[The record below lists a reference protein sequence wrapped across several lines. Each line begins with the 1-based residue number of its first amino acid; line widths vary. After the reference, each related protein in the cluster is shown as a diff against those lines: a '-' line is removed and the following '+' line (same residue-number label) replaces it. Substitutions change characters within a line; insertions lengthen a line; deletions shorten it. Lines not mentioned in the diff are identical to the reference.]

1 MSGYVAYALKRLGGT
16 VLVLVAVTFVV
27 FVVLQRLVP
36 GNLATVLVGGKAATP
51 AEVHA
56 VEEQLGLTRPIVLQY
71 LSWLGNAVR
80 GNLGRDP
87 ITGLSISRVIAQEAP
102 ESLELG
108 IGSLVLATIVGV
120 PVGVA
125 SSLRSGRAS
134 DAVIRLPLLV
144 LLGIPFFISGSLL
157 LIVGSKF
164 VPGAY
169 SAVYVPISA
178 SFTGNVRSLLFP
190 IIAAGV
196 PVGALLAQ
204 MTRTAMLDV
213 LRQDYI
219 RTARSLG
226 AGRFKIAFVYGL
238 KAAAPPI
245 LSLEGFTF
253 GILVGSLIVVEQV
266 FSLPGLGRGVL
277 SSLGN
282 RDFSLLDAQILVLA
296 GAYIAGNFVVDLIIP
311 IVDRRLMK

>member
-1 MSGYVAYALKRLGGT
+1 MKGYLGYAVKRLSGT
-16 VLVLVAVTFVV
+16 IVVLVAVTLVV
-27 FVVLQRLVP
+27 FVVLERLVP

-51 AEVHA
+51 SEVHA
-56 VEEQLGLTRPIVLQY
+56 VEEKLGLTRPILLQY
-71 LSWLGNAVR
+71 VSWLAHAVR

-87 ITGLSISRVIAQEAP
+87 ITGLPIDRVIAQEAP

-120 PVGVA
+120 PVGVL
-125 SSLRSGRAS
+125 SSLRAGKAS
-134 DAVIRLPLLV
+134 DAAIRLPLLV

-157 LIVGSKF
+157 LIVGSKL

-169 SAVYVPISA
+169 SAVYVPLST
-178 SFTGNVRSLLFP
+178 SLLGNIRSLLFP

-226 AGRFKIAFVYGL
+226 ASRLKIAFVYGL

-296 GAYIAGNFVVDLIIP
+296 GAYIAGNLIVDLVIP